1 MPSFLTAVEH
11 ITPEIYE
18 NLKLAVELGKWSDG
32 RKLTPEQRELCM
44 QAMIAWEVKNLP
56 EEQRTGYMGNQTCAA
71 SKSKTREFPDL
82 FLTETSETR
91 H

>member
-1 MPSFLTAVEH
+1 MSAFLTAIEN

-18 NLKLAVELGKWSDG
+18 NLKLAIELGKWGDG
-32 RKLTPEQRELCM
+32 RKLSPEQRDLCM
-44 QAMIAWEVKNLP
+44 QALIAWEIKNLP
-56 EEQRTGYMGNQTCAA
+56 EEQRTGYMGAQTCAS

-82 FLTETSETR
+82 FLAEASETR

>member
-1 MPSFLTAVEH
+1 MSSFLTAIEQ

-18 NLKLAVELGKWSDG
+18 SLKQAVELGKWENG
-32 RKLTPEQRELCM
+32 NKLTPEQRDLCM
-44 QAMIAWEVKNLP
+44 QAMIAWENKNLP
-56 EEQRTGYMGNQTCAA
+56 EEQRTGYMGGQTCSS
-71 SKSKTREFPDL
+71 SKNKRREFPDL